1 MNRHKLNCI
10 LLHGWGTN
18 RSVWD
23 NLIDRLKVFNHIDAI
38 CLYTT
43 AEEIKA
49 NKVEDLAIYL
59 KSKIENDTVIIAWSF
74 GGLVATRI
82 ATLTDKIKGI
92 VYIASSPCFL
102 NKSDWENVLDKRSI
116 LNLQYNLL
124 SHPKKTIDYFSK
136 LIVQNKQDTKRLRA
150 KKKLSVADE
159 KHSSILFTWLNELVE
174 IDQRKEFSALR
185 LPIQY
190 LIAEQ
195 DVLISSGIAK
205 QLKELQPQMICEIIK
220 NGSHASFFDH
230 PQEVLNMIN
239 RFISAQIE

>member
-1 MNRHKLNCI
+1 MNKHKLSCI

-18 RSVWD
+18 KSVWD
-23 NLIDRLKVFNHIDAI
+23 SLIDRLKVFNHIDAI
-38 CLYTT
+38 CLYRI
-43 AEEIKA
+43 AEEVKA
-49 NKVEDLAIYL
+49 NKVEDLAVHI

-82 ATLTDKIKGI
+82 ATLTNKIKGI
-92 VYIASSPCFL
+92 VYIASSPCFI
-102 NKSDWENVLDKRSI
+102 NKSDWNNVLEKNSI
-116 LNLQYNLL
+116 LNLQRNLL
-124 SHPKKTIDYFSK
+124 NDPKKTIDYFSK
-136 LIVQNKQDTKRLRA
+136 LIVQNKQDTKKLLA
-150 KKKLSVADE
+150 KIKLSVAHE

-195 DVLISSGIAK
+195 DVLISSNIAK

-230 PQEVLNMIN
+230 PQEILNIID